1 MTIDIE
7 KLRETLKQDL
17 QGAYFGGGFGAA
29 LMEAMDLDRASPEDL
44 VRLSRERGLNLRLFQ
59 LQGDDES

>member
-29 LMEAMDLDRASPEDL
+29 LMEAMDMDRASPEDL
-44 VRLSRERGLNLRLFQ
+44 VRLAGEKGLDLGRFQ
-59 LQGDDES
+59 IPEDGRS

>member
-17 QGAYFGGGFGAA
+17 QGACFAGGFGAA
-29 LMEAMDLDRASPEDL
+29 LMEAMDMDRASPEDL
-44 VRLSRERGLNLRLFQ
+44 VRLAGEKGLDLGRFQ
-59 LQGDDES
+59 IPEDGRS